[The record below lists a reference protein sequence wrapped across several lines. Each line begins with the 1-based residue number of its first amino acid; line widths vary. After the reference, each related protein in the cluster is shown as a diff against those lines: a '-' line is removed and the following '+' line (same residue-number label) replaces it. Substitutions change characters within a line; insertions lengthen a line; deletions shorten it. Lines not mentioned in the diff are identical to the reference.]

1 MKGIVVERRQL
12 EFVKYDG
19 NNFDEV
25 KAVLGDLLLNVRKP
39 SSGKLIVSDNYS
51 GDKSLGEGEYAVK
64 LKQHR
69 VVVLSEEEFKKEYQ
83 VVDIDE

>member
-39 SSGKLIVSDNYS
+39 SSGRLIVSDNYS
-51 GDKSLGEGEYAVK
+51 GDKPLGEGEYAVK